1 MEGMTSMHK
10 YTMNQY
16 NFYPLHEETV
26 CINKYLNISPLN
38 HQSRQNENAAFI
50 VSDILLNNRNEMA
63 MPFVSTDFMHVPIQ
77 CKSIN
82 LWLWN

>member
-1 MEGMTSMHK
+1 MEGMTIMHK

-38 HQSRQNENAAFI
+38 HQSRQQTRMRHSSYLIFCWTT
-50 VSDILLNNRNEMA
+50 VMRW
-63 MPFVSTDFMHVPIQ
+63 Q
-77 CKSIN
+77 CPLSQLISCMFQYNVN
-82 LWLWN
+82 L